1 MSKSKNNKTFE
12 LETYALYP
20 VKIRVKASS
29 KSEAIKILEDKDKW
43 NDVETEHNVSEWRF
57 DNFYVEDIKEVKS
70 KVNKNKEAL
79 NKSEL
84 HNVFKDKEGLD

>member
-1 MSKSKNNKTFE
+1 MSKSKKHKTFE

-20 VKIRVKASS
+20 VKIRIKASS

-43 NDVETEHNVSEWRF
+43 NDVETEHNVSDWRF
-57 DNFYVEDIKEVKS
+57 DTFYVEDIKEVKS
-70 KVNKNKEAL
+70 NVNKNTEAL
-79 NKSEL
+79 NKDEL